1 MSGERRDHP
10 EQEIS
15 IKRRGNELFVQDS
28 AASGGPVKRF
38 SEYLRETPATPLPGW
53 VKAALWAL
61 ALVAALLFAAA
72 LWRLVNRPTPR
83 PPARKARPKASSRV
97 APRKTDWTLP
107 PAPIAAARFTPP
119 PNQEIPR

>member
-15 IKRRGNELFVQDS
+15 IKQRGRELFVPES
-28 AASGGPVKRF
+28 VASGGPVKRF
-38 SEYLRETPATPLPGW
+38 SEYLRETPASPIPLW
-53 VKAALWAL
+53 VKAGLWAV

-83 PPARKARPKASSRV
+83 PPSRKGRPKASRV
-97 APRKTDWTLP
+97 APRKAAWTLP
-107 PAPIAAARFTPP
+107 PTPIVAARFTTL
-119 PNQEIPR
+119 PNQETPR